1 MKLEAEKLAL
11 LKNYFITKPVLKAY
25 LFGSYAKG
33 EADSFSDIDILV
45 DLDHSE
51 RIGLK
56 FIQMQIELQEMLNRK
71 VDLVT
76 TKALSKY
83 IKPLVEK
90 EMELIYAR

>member
-1 MKLEAEKLAL
+1 
-11 LKNYFITKPVLKAY
+11 
-25 LFGSYAKG
+25 
-33 EADSFSDIDILV
+33 
-45 DLDHSE
+45 
-51 RIGLK
+51 
-56 FIQMQIELQEMLNRK
+56 MQIELQEMLNRK